1 MINSMKKSAFVPLLL
16 VLGTFLISPL
26 ALAQEQTQTYSGFER
41 FIDNARTLF
50 SFGDKKVMLALNIR
64 EKELN
69 SALVNTKTGDSED
82 AEKNLERARKK
93 LLYVQSKV
101 SKNTAG
107 DVRTNTSQVIDKI
120 NKKEDL
126 PDDFQKYILEEEKTQ
141 FTAALVIEV
150 EGKEGQTL
158 TRELVKDEE
167 SGEKKVEIVVEGN
180 LSQTKVSEISE
191 KIVEIDNQITDIV
204 HSNVVEGGKNEV
216 VTPSKT
222 KDNDDV
228 RPAPNKVDNT
238 VDEGPGEPG
247 AIDDD

>member
-1 MINSMKKSAFVPLLL
+1 MKKSAFVPLLL

-120 NKKEDL
+120 NKKL
-126 PDDFQKYILEEEKTQ
+126 CYHPF
-141 FTAALVIEV
+141 
-150 EGKEGQTL
+150 
-158 TRELVKDEE
+158 
-167 SGEKKVEIVVEGN
+167 
-180 LSQTKVSEISE
+180 
-191 KIVEIDNQITDIV
+191 
-204 HSNVVEGGKNEV
+204 
-216 VTPSKT
+216 
-222 KDNDDV
+222 
-228 RPAPNKVDNT
+228 
-238 VDEGPGEPG
+238 
-247 AIDDD
+247 